1 MIVLPGQPVSDN
13 SDKIKHR
20 ESVYE
25 RSDKLISSTIGKLS
39 KSEDSIR
46 VESAHKNAQPL
57 PEIDSEVLA
66 TVVRLNSKQA
76 TLQLDVIDGV
86 PCTNN
91 SQDSSFQAILRSQD
105 VRQTDK
111 DRVKMYN
118 CVRPGDI
125 VRASVISL
133 GDAKNYYLSTAKNEL
148 GVVFATSEYG
158 NPMIPISW
166 ESMKDIQTD
175 TIEQRKCAKPTPL

>member
-1 MIVLPGQPVSDN
+1 M
-13 SDKIKHR
+13 
-20 ESVYE
+20 
-25 RSDKLISSTIGKLS
+25 
-39 KSEDSIR
+39 R
-46 VESAHKNAQPL
+46 VESAHKNSQPL

-76 TLQLDVIDGV
+76 TLNLDVIDGV

-91 SQDSSFQAILRSQD
+91 SQDSNFQGILRSQD

-125 VRASVISL
+125 VRAVIISL
-133 GDAKNYYLSTAKNEL
+133 GDARNYYLSTAKNEY
-148 GVVFATSEYG
+148 GVVFATSQDG
-158 NPMIPISW
+158 NQMIPVDW
-166 ESMKDIQTD
+166 ETMKDEHTGN
-175 TIEQRKCAKPTPL
+175 TERRKCAKPTPV